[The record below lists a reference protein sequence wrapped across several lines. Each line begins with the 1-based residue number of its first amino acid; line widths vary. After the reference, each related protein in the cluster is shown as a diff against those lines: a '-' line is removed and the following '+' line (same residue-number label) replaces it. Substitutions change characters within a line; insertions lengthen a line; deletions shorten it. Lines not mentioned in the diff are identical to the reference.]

1 MWRQTTRKSAHLP
14 PGAPKQA
21 LYSIPHRWHLDRVT
35 ELRSCRRQL
44 GLSQADLARM
54 LVPANSLRM
63 WDSGLRPTPERIL
76 EHARAAAAAA
86 VRDHEPLTL
95 PELAKALNIHV
106 RTLQAAARTGR
117 LEVHYIMR
125 SLFGRPLRLATR
137 AAGRAF
143 LETYYKRYHG
153 QPKGF
158 FAVPRPAPSDYQDRL
173 RGLRHRLKIS
183 QSDLAELV
191 GAANKSVV
199 YQWESRKRVPSPVF
213 WDRIDGLDSRANQGR
228 RVIETTSAS

>member
-1 MWRQTTRKSAHLP
+1 
-14 PGAPKQA
+14 
-21 LYSIPHRWHLDRVT
+21 VT
-35 ELRSCRRQL
+35 ELRSCRKQL
-44 GLSQADLARM
+44 GFSQADLA
-54 LVPANSLRM
+54 LTLGVPVNSLRM
-63 WDSGLRPTPERIL
+63 WDSGVRPTPERIL
-76 EHARAAAAAA
+76 EQARSAAASA

-95 PELAKALNIHV
+95 PELAGAMNIHV

-117 LEVHYIMR
+117 LEVQYSTR

-137 AAGRAF
+137 AAVGAF
-143 LETYYKRYHG
+143 METCYKRYSG

-158 FAVPRPAPSDYQDRL
+158 FAVPRPTPSDYQDRL
-173 RGLRHRLKIS
+173 RGLRRRLKIS